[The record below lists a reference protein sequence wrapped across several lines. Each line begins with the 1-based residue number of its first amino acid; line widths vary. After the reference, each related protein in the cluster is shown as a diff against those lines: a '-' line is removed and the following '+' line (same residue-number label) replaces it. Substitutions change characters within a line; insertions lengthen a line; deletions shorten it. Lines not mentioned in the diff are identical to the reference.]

1 MPRLSS
7 SRLPEPVN
15 FAPSVLRTR
24 RVLHFAVWSHVGQH
38 PGPLCR
44 RRIGDWTF
52 GISMEFPG
60 VPLCKFC
67 IREMQMFQWAYRFH
81 E

>member
-1 MPRLSS
+1 MQLRFE
-7 SRLPEPVN
+7 RQPVN

-24 RVLHFAVWSHVGQH
+24 RVLHFAVWANGGG

-44 RRIGDWTF
+44 RRVGATEF
-52 GISMEFPG
+52 GTSMEFPG
-60 VPLCKFC
+60 VPLCKRC
-67 IREMQMFQWAYRFH
+67 IEEMRMFQWAYRFH